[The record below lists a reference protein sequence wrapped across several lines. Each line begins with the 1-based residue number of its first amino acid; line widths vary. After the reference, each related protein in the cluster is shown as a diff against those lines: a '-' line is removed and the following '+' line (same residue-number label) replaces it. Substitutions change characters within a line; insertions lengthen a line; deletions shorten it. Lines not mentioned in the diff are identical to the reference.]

1 MRKHEHSVRRRLIVI
16 DGLREEF
23 ARLLSHRVRNPLSIV
38 NSLLTP
44 ADEGNALDF
53 SDPGFHPFRIS
64 MNMHTFS
71 AGILI

>member
-1 MRKHEHSVRRRLIVI
+1 M
-16 DGLREEF
+16 
-23 ARLLSHRVRNPLSIV
+23 
-38 NSLLTP
+38 LTP

-53 SDPGFHPFRIS
+53 SNPGFHPFRIS